1 MVAVSPMTSWVTCS
15 DRRLGS
21 ARKGAMA
28 EWAMAAGITGLTQDD
43 SKGGT
48 QESGA
53 EPAAALAAHAWQRV
67 TPRKVQIRQRKV
79 PHP

>member
-1 MVAVSPMTSWVTCS
+1 MTSWVTCS

-21 ARKGAMA
+21 ARMGATA
-28 EWAMAAGITGLTQDD
+28 EWAMAEEVTVRRRAA

-53 EPAAALAAHAWQRV
+53 GPAAFAAQAWQRV

-79 PHP
+79 PHS